1 MTTKLKKRRKSC
13 KHGKLKQPVR
23 TKKGGKRRC
32 KKRKTKKSRK
42 RKRKRKYKI
51 RYDNLSVYEKQE
63 LIDRMNINDLLKFSK
78 TSKENNILV
87 KKRIRLIRNDL
98 ASNGLRQQEI
108 YDILYD
114 ENNFFDFVKDNR
126 INEVRVILKYFP
138 EYINITDGSV
148 SVNAGMTALMYASE
162 NGHTEIAILLVERGA
177 DVNAQDWYDTTA
189 LMTAS
194 RRGYTEIVRMLLD
207 TGVHLEIKD
216 ESGDTALTYATSNNH
231 TETARILLDNGANVK
246 TLDGIN
252 QSVLFNVSSNFPDLY
267 QLLIDRGADVNVQD
281 SEEGNTALIREL
293 EYYQQGNHNQLQ
305 IIIMLLENGADP
317 NIQNFENK
325 TALMYANEKG
335 DQQIIDL
342 LIQHGATQ

>member
-1 MTTKLKKRRKSC
+1 M
-13 KHGKLKQPVR
+13 
-23 TKKGGKRRC
+23 
-32 KKRKTKKSRK
+32 
-42 RKRKRKYKI
+42 
-51 RYDNLSVYEKQE
+51 
-63 LIDRMNINDLLKFSK
+63 
-78 TSKENNILV
+78 
-87 KKRIRLIRNDL
+87 
-98 ASNGLRQQEI
+98 
-108 YDILYD
+108 
-114 ENNFFDFVKDNR
+114 
-126 INEVRVILKYFP
+126 
-138 EYINITDGSV
+138 
-148 SVNAGMTALMYASE
+148 
-162 NGHTEIAILLVERGA
+162 
-177 DVNAQDWYDTTA
+177 
-189 LMTAS
+189 
-194 RRGYTEIVRMLLD
+194 
-207 TGVHLEIKD
+207 
-216 ESGDTALTYATSNNH
+216 
-231 TETARILLDNGANVK
+231 DNGANVK